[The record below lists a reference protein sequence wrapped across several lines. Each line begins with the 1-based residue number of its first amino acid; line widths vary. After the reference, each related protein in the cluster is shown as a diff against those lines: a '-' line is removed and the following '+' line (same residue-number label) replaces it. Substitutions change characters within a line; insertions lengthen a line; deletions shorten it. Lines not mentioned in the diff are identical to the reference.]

1 MKILSKKNKKIFII
15 STFIVL
21 LVSVLAAMKIG
32 SVNITFKEL
41 VTGLLSG
48 SNEGSI
54 GIIKYLRLPRVIIAV
69 LVGANLAVSG
79 VLLQAVIRNPLAD
92 PYITGVS
99 SGAALVSVFIM
110 VFFPQAV
117 SLRPFYGF
125 LGGAVCCFIVYIMAY
140 KKELSPIRIVLAGA
154 ACNALLG
161 SLSSAITVNAG
172 IGSSNIQKWMMGS
185 LATVTWDNVYI
196 LIPYSV
202 IGLAVAIIL
211 SKVCNVLALGSKN
224 AKSLGFNTNI
234 YLILVTIAAVFLAG
248 ISTAIAGIISF
259 VGLVV
264 PHLCRIIV
272 GSDYKYLVP
281 ASAVLGGLLVL
292 ISDTV
297 GRTIMKP
304 YEIPAGIVTCI
315 IGAPF
320 FLYLLKRSDLK

>member
-1 MKILSKKNKKIFII
+1 MKALSKKHKGIFII
-15 STFIVL
+15 SSFIVL
-21 LVSVLAAMKIG
+21 IISILIAMKIG
-32 SVNITFKEL
+32 SINITFKEL
-41 VTGLLSG
+41 ISGLLSG
-48 SNEGSI
+48 SREGSV
-54 GIIKYLRLPRVIIAV
+54 GIIRDLRLPRVIIAV

-99 SGAALVSVFIM
+99 QGSALVSVFIM

-125 LGGAVCCFIVYIMAY
+125 LGGAVSCFIVYAMAY

-161 SLSSAITVNAG
+161 SLCSVITINAG
-172 IGSSNIQKWMMGS
+172 IGSSNIQKWIMGS

-196 LIPYSV
+196 LLPYSIV
-202 IGLAVAIIL
+202 GLIL
-211 SKVCNVLALGSKN
+211 AFVLCKVCNVLVLGSKN
-224 AKSLGFNTNI
+224 AKSLGFNTNLYMI
-234 YLILVTIAAVFLAG
+234 FVTSAAVFLAG
-248 ISTAIAGIISF
+248 ISTSIAGVISF

-264 PHLCRIIV
+264 PHLCRIII
-272 GSDYKYLVP
+272 GSDHKYLMP
-281 ASAVLGGLLVL
+281 LSAVFGGLLVL
-292 ISDTV
+292 IADTL
-297 GRTIMKP
+297 GRTIMNP
-304 YEIPAGIVTCI
+304 YEVPAGIVTCI